1 MKIIYGKVWDTI
13 IAESQKSKIK
23 RVAVSYLTDIT
34 LLNFTKGDQLIV
46 DASPES
52 IASGK
57 TCAIALRELFKK
69 DVILKSL
76 NNFHGKMFH
85 FGNTLIIG
93 SSNVS
98 KNSKSNLLEIIQLSD
113 DIDILLDALKAFNEL
128 SDMAIEINSDFIDL
142 ALSIEVEKTNTS
154 INTANDECRFVLHTP
169 PNSSKEKKLLR
180 AYFIAL
186 IELQTGK
193 MNTEKTFR
201 LWKTTPNLQT
211 HIDNER
217 LECISDGIYKLKPK
231 GIKYFNSEKQKP
243 LPDYYNSFIKALC
256 SGNQQDLP
264 SELKDKRLKPFNL
277 KIK

>member
-1 MKIIYGKVWDTI
+1 MKIIHGKVWDTI
-13 IAESQKSKIK
+13 IAESQQSKIK

-34 LLNFTKGDQLIV
+34 LLNFNKGDQLIV
-46 DASPES
+46 DASHES

-85 FGNTLIIG
+85 FGKILIVG

-98 KNSKSNLLEIIQLSD
+98 TNSKSNLLEIIQISD
-113 DIDILLDALKAFNEL
+113 DKDILLDALKVFNEL

-142 ALSIEVEKTNTS
+142 ALTIEVEKTNTNL
-154 INTANDECRFVLHTP
+154 NTACNECRFVLYTP
-169 PNSSKEKKLLR
+169 PNSLKEKKLLR

-193 MNTEKTFR
+193 INTEKAFR

-211 HIDNER
+211 HIDNGR
-217 LECISDGIYKLKPK
+217 LECISDGVYKLKTE
-231 GIKYFNSEKQKP
+231 GVKYFNREKQKA
-243 LPDYYNSFIKALC
+243 LPDYHNSFTKALC

-264 SELKDKRLKPFNL
+264 TELKDKRLKPFNP